1 MNIKIVRN
9 SYTFIVWLSMLGGI
23 RAFLGGWFKT
33 VALGIS
39 RKLLMNSVLNDIFF
53 VKKRGAHA
61 ND

>member
-23 RAFLGGWFKT
+23 RAFIGGWFRT

-39 RKLLMNSVLNDIFF
+39 RKLFMNNILNDIFF
-53 VKKRGAHA
+53 VKKRGDRA